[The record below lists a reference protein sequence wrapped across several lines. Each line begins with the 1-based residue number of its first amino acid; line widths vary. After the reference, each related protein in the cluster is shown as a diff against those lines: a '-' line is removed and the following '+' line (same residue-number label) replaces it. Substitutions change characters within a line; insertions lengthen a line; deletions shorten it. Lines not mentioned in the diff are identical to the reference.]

1 LNSEHDYNTNPE
13 LSIVVKTA
21 HHNYMLLC
29 DYIYSDNNE
38 RFHFCK
44 QINQFYK
51 NTISN
56 YSFNGRKHTKI
67 KIGYV
72 CSSFQNHAVSNFVL
86 PLIKYHNREKF
97 EIFLYSEKAFSYQE
111 CEFINILKKTSN
123 ECADIIFKN
132 GIDVLIDIDG
142 YTRGNRLDIFSHRP
156 SPVQI
161 SYIGFPNS
169 TGLEFIKYRIVDSIT
184 DNEESTQIYSEELLK
199 MSKCFLLFETIIQ
212 LRPVLHDL
220 KPKSDIILGAINKE
234 AKNSK
239 DFITLFGDGTPVR
252 QFMHSKDVAKI
263 IKKVIDENIF
273 ESFNIAPDDS
283 FTIDEVARIVLDVAD
298 ANHLEIKYDETKPN
312 GQIKRDIDVTRFKK
326 IIPDYDFISLR
337 DGIKDCFNTIKN

>member
-1 LNSEHDYNTNPE
+1 MIGKELNEYAQKNNIILVTGGSGLIGTYLKNEIPE
-13 LSIVVKTA
+13 AI
-21 HHNYMLLC
+21 
-29 DYIYSDNNE
+29 
-38 RFHFCK
+38 
-44 QINQFYK
+44 
-51 NTISN
+51 
-56 YSFNGRKHTKI
+56 
-67 KIGYV
+67 YV
-72 CSSFQNHAVSNFVL
+72 CSKDYDLTN
-86 PLIKYHNREKF
+86 
-97 EIFLYSEKAFSYQE
+97 
-111 CEFINILKKTSN
+111 
-123 ECADIIFKN
+123 
-132 GIDVLIDIDG
+132 
-142 YTRGNRLDIFSHRP
+142 
-156 SPVQI
+156 QI
-161 SYIGFPNS
+161 EVESM
-169 TGLEFIKYRIVDSIT
+169 FIKYKPDIVIHLAAKVGGIMDNINHPVTHLDDNLLMNTLVLKYAHKYEVSRFISILSCT
-184 DNEESTQIYSEELLK
+184 MYAKEYSGLPFKEESIHEGTPHESIFSYATVKRVMATQIDNYNKEYGTKYNYLIPCNLYGPK
-199 MSKCFLLFETIIQ
+199 DKDDKII
-212 LRPVLHDL
+212 PVM
-220 KPKSDIILGAINKE
+220 INKIIE